1 MPSLVGIFDNKV
13 GQEDCHWKL
22 QFKRFQSLLTAMIS
36 FGTQNLSKY
45 LLLLNLQNRHA
56 QERGQTTSLVLRE
69 KGNLGSCIEMA
80 PEPESSIEMLNY
92 KH

>member
-1 MPSLVGIFDNKV
+1 
-13 GQEDCHWKL
+13 
-22 QFKRFQSLLTAMIS
+22 MIS